1 MNTAYYEEIDS
12 VKKSGVFAYLN
23 TKHQNKLQ
31 TMLVA
36 LPEEEREAARQRLI
50 AEALL
55 IYKSAS
61 R

>member
-1 MNTAYYEEIDS
+1 MNTVYNEEIDS
-12 VKKSGVFAYLN
+12 VKKSEVFAEIH

-36 LPEEEREAARQRLI
+36 LPEEEREAARQRLM